1 MPSRR
6 TLLATALLLAPHT
19 LTAGVTVHPDAA
31 HTGDYG
37 LRADIQP
44 ACPGEETYL
53 VLGPIIT
60 HQQVEAC
67 KEIVTAA
74 TVEPD
79 GELVALAGDRISFL
93 DGFSVAPG
101 GRLVAGTT
109 GEWDPS
115 YVIDE
120 SAKGEDEVVVEWFG
134 SFDQVTLDP
143 GGRFTFLE
151 IRTNADLEA
160 RTVYEAADFGGW
172 VWAEVVAEHGETSAG
187 ERVSVGPGWHRFGLQ
202 WRSGTAESP
211 DGSAQLRF
219 DGRAAEA
226 VPAEGASAATV
237 REIRVGSFYSAGW
250 GGWLTLDNYQA
261 STRP

>member
-1 MPSRR
+1 MPCRL
-6 TLLATALLLAPHT
+6 TLLATALLLAPHP

-44 ACPGEETYL
+44 DCQGEETYL
-53 VLGPIIT
+53 VLGPIVT

-74 TVEPD
+74 TVEPA
-79 GELVALAGDRISFL
+79 GELVVLAGDRISFL

-120 SAKGEDEVVVEWFG
+120 SAKGEDEVVVEWFA
-134 SFDQVTLDP
+134 SFDQVTLEP
-143 GGRFTFLE
+143 GRRFTFLDIQTGSE
-151 IRTNADLEA
+151 IQA
-160 RTVYEAADFGGW
+160 RTVYEDADFGGW
-172 VWAEVVAEHGETSAG
+172 AWAEVVNETGAVSAG
-187 ERVSVGPGWHRFGLQ
+187 ERFAVGPGWRRFELH
-202 WRSGTAESP
+202 WRSGTAGSP
-211 DGSAQLRF
+211 EGEVGFRVDGQ
-219 DGRAAEA
+219 AAETIA
-226 VPAEGASAATV
+226 VEAASTV
-237 REIRVGSFYSAGW
+237 QEIRVGAFNSFGAS
-250 GGWLTLDNYQA
+250 GWLALDDY
-261 STRP
+261 RILRGE